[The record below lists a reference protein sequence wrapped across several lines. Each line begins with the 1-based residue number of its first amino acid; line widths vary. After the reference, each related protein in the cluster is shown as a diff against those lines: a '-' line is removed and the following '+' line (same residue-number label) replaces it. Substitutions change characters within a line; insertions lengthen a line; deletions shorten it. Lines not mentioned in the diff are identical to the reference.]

1 MLLLVPIVAFSQSSI
16 LYNADGT
23 LKADKQFKI
32 TKEMLIK
39 APAIEK
45 DLLASVYNNVR
56 YPAMAKEN
64 NITGS
69 VIVKLVT
76 TDGNTGFEIVKSS
89 DIVFKEALER
99 FFKGM
104 PGTYLYSKAGYHGP
118 GVFYLPIKFQLL
130 KNRFNQTLKSN
141 KVLTIE
147 AIEPAPDTIRTMNII
162 RIN

>member
-45 DLLASVYNNVR
+45 NLLAAVYNNVR
-56 YPAMAKEN
+56 YPSMAKEN

-76 TDGNTGFEIVKSS
+76 TAGNTGFEIVKSS
-89 DIVFKEALER
+89 DIVFKESLER
-99 FFKGM
+99 FFKGI
-104 PGTYLYSKAGYHGP
+104 YLYSKAGYHGP

-130 KNRFNQTLKSN
+130 KNRFSQTLKSN

-147 AIEPAPDTIRTMNII
+147 AIEPAPDTIRTMNVI